1 MIEVFLILYMRK
13 DKGREKIKLTD
24 YIALCHAD
32 AAEVAADTP
41 QSARKLAF
49 NP

>member
-1 MIEVFLILYMRK
+1 MTEVFLYRKK
-13 DKGREKIKLTD
+13 DKRREKIKLTD